1 MGVRGMTTGRFLISR
16 DATGAF
22 RWVLRD
28 DAGSTLAESTDG
40 FAEHKACAA
49 SLERLRKTCAKAEVV
64 DLTMPAKVIKPKAGA
79 GKARPA
85 KKAAGGKKKSRR

>member
-1 MGVRGMTTGRFLISR
+1 MPNGRFLISR

-28 DAGSTLAESTDG
+28 AAGGTVAESPEG
-40 FAEHKACAA
+40 FIEHKACAA

-64 DLTMPAKVIKPKAGA
+64 DLTMPATVIKSKPV
-79 GKARPA
+79 
-85 KKAAGGKKKSRR
+85 KKATKPATKPKKKGKR